1 MRCGMREPVMKT
13 VFSTGSERR
22 AGVVSAGEMLLEKTI
37 IDVATIGISAFTLL
51 KYTSRVAF
59 AIPSLC
65 RAVPPA
71 GEDGGSYNDRAR
83 V

>member
-1 MRCGMREPVMKT
+1 MNT
-13 VFSTGSERR
+13 VFSTGSEPR

-37 IDVATIGISAFTLL
+37 MDVATIGIRAFTRL

-65 RAVPPA
+65 RAVPTA
-71 GEDGGSYNDRAR
+71 AWDGGSYNDRAG

>member
-1 MRCGMREPVMKT
+1 MKT
-13 VFSTGSERR
+13 VFPTGSERR
-22 AGVVSAGEMLLEKTI
+22 ADVVSAGKMLLEKTI
-37 IDVATIGISAFTLL
+37 IDVATIGISTFTRL
-51 KYTSRVAF
+51 KYTWLVAF

-71 GEDGGSYNDRAR
+71 AEGGDSYNDRAG

>member
-1 MRCGMREPVMKT
+1 MKT

-37 IDVATIGISAFTLL
+37 IDVATIGISVFTRL

-71 GEDGGSYNDRAR
+71 GEDGAAKTLGREFRTFS
-83 V
+83 

>member
-1 MRCGMREPVMKT
+1 MKT

-71 GEDGGSYNDRAR
+71 REDGGSYNDRAG

>member
-1 MRCGMREPVMKT
+1 MKT

-37 IDVATIGISAFTLL
+37 IDVATIGISAFTRL

-65 RAVPPA
+65 RGVPPA
-71 GEDGGSYNDRAR
+71 AEDGGSYDHRAPVQNFFVR
-83 V
+83 RA

>member
-1 MRCGMREPVMKT
+1 MKT

-37 IDVATIGISAFTLL
+37 IDVATIGISAFTRL

-71 GEDGGSYNDRAR
+71 GEDGGSYNDRAG

>member
-1 MRCGMREPVMKT
+1 MKT

-37 IDVATIGISAFTLL
+37 IDVATIGISAFTRL

-59 AIPSLC
+59 AIPSLS

-71 GEDGGSYNDRAR
+71 GEDGGYNDRAGFR
-83 V
+83 TS

>member
-1 MRCGMREPVMKT
+1 MKT
-13 VFSTGSERR
+13 VLFPTGSESC
-22 AGVVSAGEMLLEKTI
+22 AGDVSAGEMLLEKTI
-37 IDVATIGISAFTLL
+37 MDVTTIGISAFTWL
-51 KYTSRVAF
+51 KYTSPVAF

-71 GEDGGSYNDRAR
+71 AWDAWDGGSYNDQAG